1 MSATPKYYNYPDFL
15 KLLEE
20 KEAEGLKPIF
30 AHPPRY
36 ARTRLADIPGE
47 VLNRIYDELAI
58 KIMEPSTVN
67 SEYFT
72 NLYPIKPYKP
82 EPTDTNMWLKANPFV
97 DVTQKQVILVKF
109 E

>member
-15 KLLEE
+15 KLFEE
-20 KEAEGLKPIF
+20 KEAEGLKPVFI
-30 AHPPRY
+30 HPPRY

-67 SEYFT
+67 VEYFT
-72 NLYPIKPYKP
+72 NLYPFERY
-82 EPTDTNMWLKANPFV
+82 EPKLMDTELWLKANQFV